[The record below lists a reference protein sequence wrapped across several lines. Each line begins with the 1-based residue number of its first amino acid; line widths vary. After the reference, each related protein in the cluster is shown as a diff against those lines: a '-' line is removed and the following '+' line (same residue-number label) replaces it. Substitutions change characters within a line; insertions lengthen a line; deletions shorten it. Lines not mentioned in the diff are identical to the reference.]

1 MTKGNNNQQRD
12 AEFHFLCIIPTGKSQ
27 SAVNYHFALYPIT
40 MAVPALHWQN
50 PWKLQYVSTKIQNN
64 EQQGWSN
71 RVQTTRV
78 HCYFVFTWILLHHV
92 LFLFASADAAAA
104 THKNQLQWSL
114 EAKAKSPLPQR
125 ADAKAATYRWDLPN
139 RLHYI
144 PNTICPTCYVSCLT
158 GNMRKL
164 NEETR

>member
-1 MTKGNNNQQRD
+1 MPNST
-12 AEFHFLCIIPTGKSQ
+12 S
-27 SAVNYHFALYPIT
+27 YALFPLANHRVLST
-40 MAVPALHWQN
+40 TTLLSTPSRWLSLHCTD
-50 PWKLQYVSTKIQNN
+50 KTLGELQYVSTKIQNN

-78 HCYFVFTWILLHHV
+78 HCYFVFTWILLHRV
-92 LFLFASADAAAA
+92 LFLFASAAAAA
-104 THKNQLQWSL
+104 AAAHKNQLQWSW